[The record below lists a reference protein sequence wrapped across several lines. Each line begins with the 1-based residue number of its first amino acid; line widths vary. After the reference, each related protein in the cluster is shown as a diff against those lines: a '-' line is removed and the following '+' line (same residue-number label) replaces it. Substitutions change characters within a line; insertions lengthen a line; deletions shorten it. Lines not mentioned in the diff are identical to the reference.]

1 MDWDASVRPS
11 TTISQTA
18 MVRFVDDLE
27 FCAPSHAATMLAGF
41 DMLRQEVAFTDVTLM
56 AGGQA
61 FPCQRAVLA
70 LCSPYFR
77 AMFSGEFLEVKAT
90 SVELP
95 AVEPATLAMLLD
107 FAYTGRLTINQD
119 NVEAITEAAGHLQFT
134 VVRQVCVRYLLQQIE
149 PANCL
154 GILEFAQRQGL
165 LELAARAQAFLLE
178 HLLAVA
184 KEDEFLQLPAS
195 QLVGLLDSS
204 SLRTRGG
211 RRLVEAALIWAK
223 APVRQ
228 VELSESNFG
237 RSDYTDH
244 SDCALVES
252 CSVERSGNDTI
263 KGEVIVAG
271 CSTQG
276 DAVECD
282 GTSHTK
288 MSHCD
293 EDDDKRTQ
301 PSKNGG
307 TVEGNLGNSNTEW
320 NQSVDGELLTTLASI
335 LRGAH
340 LPSIPTGDVQ
350 ALVAADELLRA
361 SPECCRLLEDQVKQS
376 EACREGSD
384 IVREVLVVVGGRAM
398 EDGEG
403 EIGAGRTRPHNTAFY
418 EPKADEWHVLPD
430 FPEYDKWGFAVTA
443 LNDSVYVTGGSRG
456 STENSWSTKQT
467 WCLNPAKG
475 CWYPVAPML
484 RSRTNHAATA
494 LNGEMYS
501 VGGSISDMVEVERYN
516 PYDDSWCLVSPTIKY
531 VSNFTAT
538 GCSGRLYIIGSCA
551 LKYTALALQCYNPIT
566 DFWAVISSPFLPRY
580 LSSPRSASQHGLI
593 YLIADN
599 TKKVYAY
606 DPDVN
611 MWQKVQLLHK
621 LHENGG
627 MAVLGRRLFATG
639 GYWQGLEGHYRVM
652 MEAYDCAK
660 DIWTLLGPLPRT
672 WFYHDSC
679 AVYLDTGK
687 WMELF

>member
-1 MDWDASVRPS
+1 
-11 TTISQTA
+11 

-27 FCAPSHAATMLAGF
+27 FCAPSHAATMLTGF

-56 AGGQA
+56 ARGQA
-61 FPCQRAVLA
+61 FPCQRTVLA

-77 AMFSGEFLEVKAT
+77 AMFSGQFLEVKAT

-95 AVEPATLAMLLD
+95 GVEPATLSMLLD

-119 NVEAITEAAGHLQFT
+119 NVEALTEAAGHLQFT
-134 VVRQVCVRYLLQQIE
+134 VVRQVCIRYLLQQIE

-154 GILEFAQRQGL
+154 GILEFAERHGL

-195 QLVGLLDSS
+195 QLVELLGSS

-228 VELSESNFG
+228 VEYFG
-237 RSDYTDH
+237 DYSDYTDH

-252 CSVERSGNDTI
+252 RSVEGSGNSTI
-263 KGEVIVAG
+263 KGGVIVAE
-271 CSTQG
+271 CSTQNES
-276 DAVECD
+276 DRVDCD
-282 GTSHTK
+282 RSSHTK
-288 MSHCD
+288 MSHND
-293 EDDDKRTQ
+293 NDDNDDKRTQ
-301 PSKNGG
+301 PHTNRQ
-307 TVEGNLGNSNTEW
+307 TVEGNLGNSSAELNR
-320 NQSVDGELLTTLASI
+320 SVDGELLTTLASI

-340 LPSIPTGDVQ
+340 LPSIPTGDVK

-361 SPECCRLLEDQVKQS
+361 SPECCRLLEDQVRQKS
-376 EACREGSD
+376 EACREGND

-403 EIGAGRTRPHNTAFY
+403 DIGAGHTRPHNTAFY
-418 EPKADEWHVLPD
+418 EPQADEWHVLPD

-467 WCLNPAKG
+467 WCLNPAKE

-484 RSRTNHAATA
+484 RSRTNHAATT
-494 LNGEMYS
+494 LNGEIYS
-501 VGGSISDMVEVERYN
+501 VGGSMSDMVEVERYN

-566 DFWAVISSPFLPRY
+566 GYR
-580 LSSPRSASQHGLI
+580 
-593 YLIADN
+593 
-599 TKKVYAY
+599 
-606 DPDVN
+606 
-611 MWQKVQLLHK
+611 
-621 LHENGG
+621 
-627 MAVLGRRLFATG
+627 LGE
-639 GYWQGLEGHYRVM
+639 QE
-652 MEAYDCAK
+652 K
-660 DIWTLLGPLPRT
+660 
-672 WFYHDSC
+672 
-679 AVYLDTGK
+679 
-687 WMELF
+687 